1 MEDIILQKAY
11 QMVVRIQEK
20 VLEERFS
27 VEKSIPELMKI
38 THETALDV
46 YKVLVERADQ
56 MIREAKKERKTQ
68 GLVVERV
75 GDTRKVVTSM
85 GELTFSRSY
94 YWNNKMGQF
103 EYPIDHLMGIDGYE
117 RIDPGLSKKLVSC
130 ARTHSYRKSSKS
142 ECDGVLS
149 AQTVMN
155 KIRKSEPEKQLVEKR
170 KVAVLHIDA
179 DEDHVA
185 LQHGKRKKSTE
196 VPLVSVYEGIE
207 KIGQRGVCKN
217 IFHISEYGKK
227 PDELW
232 EEVLTRIEERYDLES
247 TRIYL
252 HGDGAS
258 WIKTGLEWLP
268 NATFVLDSYH
278 KNKYVMVL
286 TAGCS
291 NDDKKMLQH
300 ALAQAMED
308 EDLDYFQRTV
318 QYALEHYPERAED
331 IQAAS
336 EYLLSHIKGIS
347 IRKQEPEAKNGGA
360 TEPHISHVLSSR
372 LSSRPKGWSKAT
384 LEHFVPILAA
394 GDSVKLI
401 RRSTRNS
408 ITPVEKKVLSK
419 VKRKTSAGIRSDVKP
434 LFIQKGKQDSWYDLF
449 YGILY
454 DSAQNLIL

>member
-217 IFHISEYGKK
+217 IFH
-227 PDELW
+227 
-232 EEVLTRIEERYDLES
+232 
-247 TRIYL
+247 
-252 HGDGAS
+252 A
-258 WIKTGLEWLP
+258 
-268 NATFVLDSYH
+268 AFVLDSYH

-291 NDDKKMLQH
+291 NDD
-300 ALAQAMED
+300 
-308 EDLDYFQRTV
+308 
-318 QYALEHYPERAED
+318 
-331 IQAAS
+331 
-336 EYLLSHIKGIS
+336 
-347 IRKQEPEAKNGGA
+347 
-360 TEPHISHVLSSR
+360 
-372 LSSRPKGWSKAT
+372 
-384 LEHFVPILAA
+384 
-394 GDSVKLI
+394 
-401 RRSTRNS
+401 
-408 ITPVEKKVLSK
+408 
-419 VKRKTSAGIRSDVKP
+419 
-434 LFIQKGKQDSWYDLF
+434 
-449 YGILY
+449 
-454 DSAQNLIL
+454 